1 MIEGRILLFGDDPK
15 TTQGLKK
22 TLEKQAFTFSQVKE
36 KVDVRK
42 RILEFEPELIILNF
56 IPSSEDSFKICEEI
70 KQDRNFRHIPV
81 IIIANISRK
90 RELIRALEI
99 GADECLPRPID
110 FDIFLARL
118 RAILRRISYRE
129 EPQEILRSNDVAINL
144 TTRTLL
150 VKGKAVRLTPK
161 EFALLYHLMKKKG
174 RVLDRSYLMKS
185 VWNEEYLGDPRTINK
200 HIETLRKKLG
210 PEASRHIETFERVGY
225 MFRP

>member
-22 TLEKQAFTFSQVKE
+22 TLEKEAFTFSQVKE

-56 IPSSEDSFKICEEI
+56 MPSSEDSFRICEEI
-70 KQDRNFRHIPV
+70 KQNRNFRHIPV
-81 IIIANISRK
+81 IIITNISRK

-99 GADECLPRPID
+99 GADDCLARPFD

-118 RAILRRISYRE
+118 KAILRRISYRE
-129 EPQEILRSNDVAINL
+129 EPEEILRCKDIIINL
-144 TTRTLL
+144 TTRTIL
-150 VKGKAVRLTPK
+150 VKDRPVRLTPK
-161 EFALLYHLMKKKG
+161 EFALLYILMKKRGKALE
-174 RVLDRSYLMKS
+174 RRYLMKS
-185 VWNEEYLGDPRTINK
+185 VWDEQYLGDPRTINK

-210 PEASRHIETFERVGY
+210 PETSRHIETVERVGY
-225 MFRP
+225 MFRA